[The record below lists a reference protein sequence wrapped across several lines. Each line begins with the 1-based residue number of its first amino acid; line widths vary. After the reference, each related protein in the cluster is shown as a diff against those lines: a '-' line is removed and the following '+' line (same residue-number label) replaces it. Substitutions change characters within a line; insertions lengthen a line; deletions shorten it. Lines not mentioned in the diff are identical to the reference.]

1 MARKNLIGFIK
12 NTSKRVA
19 IDNVQDATIFS
30 VNVDGTYD
38 LRLRS
43 GAIKKNAINLR
54 PEVNFHI
61 GDVVNISMVSGT
73 KETAK
78 ILGRSTRRQ
87 KGQVIVYV

>member
-1 MARKNLIGFIK
+1 MIK
-12 NTSKRVA
+12 KTSKRQS
-19 IDNVQDATIFS
+19 IDNVQDATIAG

-54 PEVNFHI
+54 SDLTYNI

-78 ILGRSTRRQ
+78 IIGKSTRRQ